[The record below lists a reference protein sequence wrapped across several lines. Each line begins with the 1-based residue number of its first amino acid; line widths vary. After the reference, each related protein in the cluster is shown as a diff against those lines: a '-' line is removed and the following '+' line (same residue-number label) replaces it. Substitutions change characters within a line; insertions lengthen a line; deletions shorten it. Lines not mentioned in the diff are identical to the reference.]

1 MSVTTT
7 TPKKIYAIDKTNK
20 EVGITIEC
28 RQVGKEFMN
37 SENIGL
43 FLRHEF

>member
-1 MSVTTT
+1 MSTTTT
-7 TPKKIYAIDKTNK
+7 TPKQFMQLIIPTG